1 MPVANCNDSVASS
14 RSSAARRSE
23 PGDPPCQI
31 VPKPNSSMASAMAG
45 SRSLTPRQTPTAPR
59 RLLQV
64 MLVLPD
70 SQEPQLCPSPRPVR
84 RRPIRS
90 LRQELVNT
98 AADPADLTYD
108 TTARNRQTRRR
119 KPLARR
125 RHISA
130 NEASRCKRWCV
141 ERALTYPSTHP
152 TSVTIRLAAAPMSH
166 FTRRFLFLASRNDRQ
181 PAIDGLRESAREGI
195 SRIEVAQWRTGCCTG
210 FPRLP

>member
-1 MPVANCNDSVASS
+1 MLTMPVANCNDSVASS

-70 SQEPQLCPSPRPVR
+70 PQEPQLCASPRPVR

-90 LRQELVNT
+90 LRQELVNS
-98 AADPADLTYD
+98 AADPADPTYD
-108 TTARNRQTRRR
+108 TTARNRQRRRR
-119 KPLARR
+119 KPLLDAGTYLLMK
-125 RHISA
+125 HLDVNVGVLSGLLP
-130 NEASRCKRWCV
+130 AS
-141 ERALTYPSTHP
+141 STHP
-152 TSVTIRLAAAPMSH
+152 TSLTITLAAAPMSH
-166 FTRRFLFLASRNDRQ
+166 LT
-181 PAIDGLRESAREGI
+181 
-195 SRIEVAQWRTGCCTG
+195 
-210 FPRLP
+210 

>member
-1 MPVANCNDSVASS
+1 VTGPNAKQQPPRISGLDAVVGDTHGFDDFQMLTMPVANCNDSVASS

-70 SQEPQLCPSPRPVR
+70 SQEPQLCAGPRPVR

-90 LRQELVNT
+90 LRQELVNS
-98 AADPADLTYD
+98 AANPADPTYD
-108 TTARNRQTRRR
+108 RTARNRQTRRR

-141 ERALTYPSTHP
+141 ERALTLPP
-152 TSVTIRLAAAPMSH
+152 LPIRH
-166 FTRRFLFLASRNDRQ
+166 Q
-181 PAIDGLRESAREGI
+181 
-195 SRIEVAQWRTGCCTG
+195 
-210 FPRLP
+210 